1 VVSRIDLRK
10 KYGIGIGTL
19 EMALKSGM
27 RLDIIGS
34 SLRVRGPEGEHDKLD
49 AQLMHNA
56 LKANQGEVSA
66 ITTNPEALRQA
77 LSEAQKRM
85 VEANGWVMD
94 HFDLWDRLETIHR
107 RFHPEDTR
115 CIREEGICLENAM
128 VTCSACVGRSRSGN

>member
-1 VVSRIDLRK
+1 VVHRIDLRK
-10 KYGIGIGTL
+10 KYGIGLGTL

-27 RLDIIGS
+27 RLDIVGS
-34 SLRVRGPEGEHDKLD
+34 SLRVSGPEGEHDRLD
-49 AQLMHNA
+49 AQLMNKA

-115 CIREEGICLENAM
+115 CVREEGICLEDAM
-128 VTCSACVGRSRSGN
+128 VTCSACVGRSRGGN